1 VFFSPP
7 EPKADAEAAAA
18 GAVAAP
24 AGGLASTAQEVA
36 LMLGPELA
44 RLSAASEEAAA
55 AMLAQQNSIVRL
67 SPMHLSWALLADRL
81 NCRNR
86 HVALCR
92 GAIDLL
98 CTLNGCNSEHAG
110 ASCARSGGGLSN
122 R

>member
-7 EPKADAEAAAA
+7 ESKAEADAAAA
-18 GAVAAP
+18 GAGAAAAP

-67 SPMHLSWALLADRL
+67 ARWRV
-81 NCRNR
+81 C
-86 HVALCR
+86 LCVSHSQK
-92 GAIDLL
+92 G
-98 CTLNGCNSEHAG
+98 
-110 ASCARSGGGLSN
+110 
-122 R
+122 